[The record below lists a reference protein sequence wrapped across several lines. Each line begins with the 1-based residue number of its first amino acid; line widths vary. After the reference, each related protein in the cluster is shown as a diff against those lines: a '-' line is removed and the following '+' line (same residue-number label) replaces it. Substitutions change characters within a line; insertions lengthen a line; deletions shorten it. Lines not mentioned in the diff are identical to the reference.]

1 MNLQQWLV
9 MYEAE
14 QNVQKSLIM
23 LLPYQTAV
31 DARSSRSYA
40 MIFFFFFFSSF
51 TFYLRNESK
60 FVLAEKLDVIPGCLQ
75 AMRGLLNGHAIYFEH
90 FSDLIEKLL
99 SLFSF
104 PLF

>member
-31 DARSSRSYA
+31 DAQSSRSYA
-40 MIFFFFFFSSF
+40 LIFFFFFFFASF
-51 TFYLRNESK
+51 TFYLKNESK

-75 AMRGLLNGHAIYFEH
+75 AMRG
-90 FSDLIEKLL
+90 
-99 SLFSF
+99 
-104 PLF
+104 